1 MNQLNMFA
9 LQSPQA
15 HASRPLSKTEE
26 FPKAP
31 CDIPCVDKWPP
42 FRLTPAVMIAYKAAE
57 DEGMIHISSVQI
69 SKSTASAV
77 VHYNSAV
84 PLDWIHQRL
93 KEAMNCDV

>member
-9 LQSPQA
+9 PQNPQEP
-15 HASRPLSKTEE
+15 ASRPLAKVEGFS
-26 FPKAP
+26 KAP

-42 FRLTPAVMIAYKAAE
+42 FRLTPEVMAAYKVAE

-77 VHYNSAV
+77 VHYNSTV
-84 PLDWIHQRL
+84 PLDWIHERL
-93 KEAMNCDV
+93 KEAINSEV